1 MLSLGLLSWGGGG
14 YCHGGLLSWGDIVLG
29 VIVWRGLLSRGPIVL
44 GILLWGMLSWGYCP
58 EGYCPGDIV
67 LGDIAGGGYI
77 APGGGDILLPFWRF
91 VLPEHHHLKVCLGE
105 RTCIYNGTTG
115 ENINYTCMSE
125 ANIIRYASRAGQG
138 DSLLA
143 G

>member
-1 MLSLGLLSWGGGG
+1 MGGYCLGGILSWGLLSGGG
-14 YCHGGLLSWGDIVLG
+14 YCPGGLLFWGFCSG
-29 VIVWRGLLSRGPIVL
+29 G
-44 GILLWGMLSWGYCP
+44 C
-58 EGYCPGDIV
+58 CPGDIV
-67 LGDIAGGGYI
+67 RKDIVRGILSWGILPGGGVHC
-77 APGGGDILLPFWRF
+77 PGGGDILLPFWRF